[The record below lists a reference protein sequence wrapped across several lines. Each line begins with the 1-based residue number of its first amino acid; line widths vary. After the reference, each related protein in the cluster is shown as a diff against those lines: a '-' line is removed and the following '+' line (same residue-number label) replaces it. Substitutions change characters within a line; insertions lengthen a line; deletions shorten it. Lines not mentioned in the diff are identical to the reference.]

1 MNIKRLGAMTWAR
14 SLEFLRDRSALGW
27 NFAFPLLMVAGFA
40 WIFSGPSQPMFKVAV
55 LLPDGHTLS
64 SASHPVAAAPG
75 VQFYDESDEAV
86 ARAKV
91 ARHRI
96 DLAIDYRQR
105 TPRYFI
111 NPGSQKGQVAEAVL
125 KASGNLGAADHP
137 ALLPQA
143 ERIEEIG
150 EGIRYVDWA
159 APGVLG
165 MNLMFSCLFGIG
177 YVIVRYRKSGYLKR
191 LNATPLTAAEFI
203 VAQLLS
209 RLVLTFV
216 VTTVVF
222 VGCDFFLHFR
232 MEGSYWLLA
241 LVTLV
246 GSYSMI
252 AMGLVISARVT
263 SEELAGGLLNLLS
276 WPMMV
281 LSGVFFSLDGAPAA
295 VVLASKLF
303 PLTHLLD
310 AARAIMLDGAGL
322 ASTAVTTPLLVLI
335 GCSVVFTFLGALG
348 FRWTQD

>member
-1 MNIKRLGAMTWAR
+1 MRLKRLGAMTWAR
-14 SLEFLRDRSALGW
+14 SLEFLRDRASLGW
-27 NFAFPLLMVAGFA
+27 NFVFPLLLVAGFA
-40 WIFSGPSQPMFKVAV
+40 WVFSGPPQPLFKVAV
-55 LLPDGHTLS
+55 LLPQGLTLA

-75 VQFYDESDEAV
+75 VQFYDETDEAV

-96 DLAIDYRQR
+96 DLAVSYRESP
-105 TPRYFI
+105 PRYFI
-111 NPGSQKGQVAEAVL
+111 NPESPKGEVVEAVL
-125 KASGNLGAADHP
+125 RASGNLGGHTTV
-137 ALLPQA
+137 PQA
-143 ERIEEIG
+143 LRVEESG
-150 EGIRYVDWA
+150 ARIRYVDWA
-159 APGVLG
+159 VPGVLG
-165 MNLMFSCLFGIG
+165 MNLMFSCLFGVG

-209 RLVLTFV
+209 RLALTFL
-216 VTTVVF
+216 VTVLVF
-222 VGCDFFLHFR
+222 VGCNLFLHFK
-232 MEGSYWLLA
+232 MEGSYVSLA
-241 LVTLV
+241 LITLV

-281 LSGVFFSLDGAPAA
+281 LSGVFFSLDGAPEAVQWAA
-295 VVLASKLF
+295 KLF

-310 AARAIMLDGAGL
+310 AARAVMLDGAGL
-322 ASTAVTTPLLVLI
+322 GDRAVAVPLVVLAAM
-335 GCSVVFTFLGALG
+335 SAVFTLLGALG

>member
-1 MNIKRLGAMTWAR
+1 MNVKRLGAMTWAR

-40 WIFSGPSQPMFKVAV
+40 WIFSGPAQPLFKVAV
-55 LLPDGHTLS
+55 LLPQGQTL
-64 SASHPVAAAPG
+64 ASHPVPAAPG
-75 VQFYDESDEAV
+75 VQFYAEAV
-86 ARAKV
+86 EAEARAKV

-96 DLAIDYRQR
+96 DLAVDTRSQ
-105 TPRYFI
+105 PARYFI
-111 NPGSQKGQVAEAVL
+111 NPQSQKGAVAEAVL
-125 KASGNLGAADHP
+125 KSSGHLQAAREGGVAPAARVEEAGAS
-137 ALLPQA
+137 
-143 ERIEEIG
+143 
-150 EGIRYVDWA
+150 IRYVDWA

-209 RLVLTFV
+209 RLALTFV
-216 VTTVVF
+216 VTAVVF
-222 VGCDFFLHFR
+222 IGCNFFLHFK

-295 VVLASKLF
+295 VQWASQLF
-303 PLTHLLD
+303 PLTHLLS

-322 ASTAVTTPLLVLI
+322 ASAAVMTPLLVLA
-335 GCSVVFTFLGALG
+335 GCSVVFTVLGALG